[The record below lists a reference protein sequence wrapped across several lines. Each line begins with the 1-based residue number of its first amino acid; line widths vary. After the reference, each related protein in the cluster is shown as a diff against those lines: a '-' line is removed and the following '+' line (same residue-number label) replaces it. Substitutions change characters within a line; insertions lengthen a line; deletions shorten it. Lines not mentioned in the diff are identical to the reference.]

1 MKFRELREYYEAED
15 DNFNSAKID
24 DTRKNRLTL
33 NHLNKLRKKREL
45 ERLEKQ
51 NVRMITVKSTVNQQ
65 NNILSTVVRPLK
77 YHFLRFSMLF
87 S

>member
-1 MKFRELREYYEAED
+1 MKFRELREYYEAEN
-15 DNFNSAKID
+15 DNFNTSKID

-51 NVRMITVKSTVNQQ
+51 QRTNDYSQIYSK
-65 NNILSTVVRPLK
+65 PAE
-77 YHFLRFSMLF
+77 
-87 S
+87 

>member
-15 DNFNSAKID
+15 DNFYSAKID

-51 NVRMITVKSTVNQQ
+51 QRTNDYSQIYSK
-65 NNILSTVVRPLK
+65 PAE
-77 YHFLRFSMLF
+77 
-87 S
+87 

>member
-1 MKFRELREYYEAED
+1 MKFRELREYYEAD
-15 DNFNSAKID
+15 DDKFNTAKID

-51 NVRMITVKSTVNQQ
+51 ERVNDLGQ
-65 NNILSTVVRPLK
+65 IYGKPAE
-77 YHFLRFSMLF
+77 
-87 S
+87 

>member
-51 NVRMITVKSTVNQQ
+51 QRTNDYSQIYSK
-65 NNILSTVVRPLK
+65 PAE
-77 YHFLRFSMLF
+77 
-87 S
+87 

>member
-1 MKFRELREYYEAED
+1 MKFRELREYYEAEN
-15 DNFNSAKID
+15 DNFNTAKID

-51 NVRMITVKSTVNQQ
+51 QRTNDYSQIYSK
-65 NNILSTVVRPLK
+65 PAE
-77 YHFLRFSMLF
+77 
-87 S
+87 

>member
-15 DNFNSAKID
+15 DNFNSDKID
-24 DTRKNRLTL
+24 DARKNRLTL

-51 NVRMITVKSTVNQQ
+51 QRTNDYSQIYSK
-65 NNILSTVVRPLK
+65 PAE
-77 YHFLRFSMLF
+77 
-87 S
+87 

>member
-15 DNFNSAKID
+15 DNFNTAKID

-51 NVRMITVKSTVNQQ
+51 ERLNDYSQIYGK
-65 NNILSTVVRPLK
+65 PAE
-77 YHFLRFSMLF
+77 
-87 S
+87 

>member
-15 DNFNSAKID
+15 DNFNTAKID

-51 NVRMITVKSTVNQQ
+51 EPVNDYSQ
-65 NNILSTVVRPLK
+65 IYSKPAE
-77 YHFLRFSMLF
+77 
-87 S
+87 

>member
-15 DNFNSAKID
+15 DNFNTAKID

-51 NVRMITVKSTVNQQ
+51 QRTNDYSQIYSK
-65 NNILSTVVRPLK
+65 PAE
-77 YHFLRFSMLF
+77 
-87 S
+87 